1 MIILNS
7 FSDLLIHVRISKA
20 KSSDKKKVLD
30 FCKNTFSWGDYIEDV
45 WDYWILEGNLLVL
58 RENKVPLA
66 ICHSSF
72 FEKQVWIEGIRVNE
86 KFRKKG
92 FAKSLVLESELRA
105 KRKKC
110 NISKMLIASNNKKS
124 LNLAKNLKYQKES
137 IWNFYSLPSKKSNK
151 KQDVLIASDNKQ
163 ISKFLSSKLSSY
175 VKSWRWIPLTKKI
188 TKKLVNQKRIL
199 YTRHKSEVD
208 TMLIFAE
215 SEHFDKTLMVTLVPG
230 SINNTKEILTYI
242 QVYAFK
248 NKIKR
253 IQILTKAKSLPR
265 IKNLEKR
272 FVFCLVTKKL
282 N

>member
-1 MIILNS
+1 M
-7 FSDLLIHVRISKA
+7 RISKA

-45 WDYWILEGNLLVL
+45 WDYWILEGKLLVL

-72 FEKQVWIEGIRVNE
+72 FEKQVWIEGIRVNK

-110 NISKMLIASNNKKS
+110 NVSKMLIATNNKKS
-124 LNLAKNLKYQKES
+124 LNLAKNLKYKKES
-137 IWNFYSLPSKKSNK
+137 IWNFYSLLPRKSDKKSN
-151 KQDVLIASDNKQ
+151 VLIANDNKK
-163 ISKFLSSKLSSY
+163 IRNYLLSNLSSY

-188 TKKLVNQKRIL
+188 TKKLMNQKRIL
-199 YTRHKSEVD
+199 YTSRKSVID
-208 TMLIFAE
+208 TMLVFIE
-215 SEHFDKTLMVTLVPG
+215 SEHFDKTLMVTLIPG
-230 SINNTKEILTYI
+230 SKDNVKEILTYI
-242 QVYAFK
+242 QDYAIK

-272 FVFCLVTKKL
+272 FGFCLVTKFI
-282 N
+282 